1 MLAWYTPEDVCDAVE
16 SQLAMSGVH
25 MTSLPDFSYDR
36 IHA

>member
-1 MLAWYTPEDVCDAVE
+1 MLAWYRPENVSDAVE
-16 SQLAMSGVH
+16 SQLAMLGVH